1 MQMGKRSTFGRL
13 FPQEIKVRKVSEM
26 RTIEEI
32 AYERYK
38 SDWLISRGYTLED
51 LCTEMLLFTAN
62 SERVNIETE
71 ARKEYKI
78 WEMDRGMGG
87 ELYACFDEF
96 LNCEYQDKEYMRT
109 ILTDREFEEYC
120 KEM

>member
-1 MQMGKRSTFGRL
+1 
-13 FPQEIKVRKVSEM
+13 M